1 MSLQTIT
8 IKREPEIQFDGQS
21 AKKLKEVEKWI
32 LSKGGKET
40 KTVVED
46 SPYFDTENNRLI
58 REGMECRLKK
68 KGGIYRTDLKTPID
82 TGNRSVEPDHMGV
95 IWRNEIMGEAVSEGL
110 VLSEFSGLSV
120 LKPVKN
126 RVSDIFEKPLH
137 LKFRAQLKKRKFE
150 RNVAVSKDSGV
161 IEYAIQRG
169 HMVTPDGKRKS
180 DELFIVE
187 LELKEGSEKVLE
199 KAIQEFL
206 QEFAD
211 MNTLKDRKVLVGFKL
226 IEPDMTEKARHKF
239 TKLQNRLL
247 SQQPLPALQV
257 A

>member
-8 IKREPEIQFDGQS
+8 IKREPEIQFDGQC

-58 REGMECRLKK
+58 REGMECRLKQ

-82 TGNRSVEPDHMGV
+82 TGMRSVEPDHMGV

-120 LKPVKN
+120 LRPVKK
-126 RVSDIFEKPLH
+126 RVSNIFEKPLH

-150 RNVAVSKDSGV
+150 RTVTAGKASGL

-169 HMVTPDGKRKS
+169 HMTTPDGSRKS
-180 DELFIVE
+180 DELYIVE
-187 LELKEGSEKVLE
+187 IELKKGCEKVLA
-199 KAIQEFL
+199 KAIDEFRAAFSDL
-206 QEFAD
+206 
-211 MNTLKDRKVLVGFKL
+211 NTLKDRKVMVGFKL
-226 IEPDMTEKARHKF
+226 IEPDMSEKARFKF
-239 TKLQNRLL
+239 AKLQCRLTRQ
-247 SQQPLPALQV
+247 SAPALEV

>member
-8 IKREPEIQFDGQS
+8 IKKEPEIQFDGQS
-21 AKKLKEVEKWI
+21 AKKLKAVEKWI

-68 KGGIYRTDLKTPID
+68 KGGIYRTDLKTPMD

-120 LKPVKN
+120 LRPVKK
-126 RVSDIFEKPLH
+126 RVSNIFEKPLH
-137 LKFRAQLKKRKFE
+137 LKFRAQLTKQKFE
-150 RNVAVSKDSGV
+150 RTVTSGKHSGV
-161 IEYAIQRG
+161 IEYAVQRG
-169 HMVTPDGKRKS
+169 HMATPNGMKKS
-180 DELFIVE
+180 NELFIVE
-187 LELKEGSEKVLE
+187 IELKSGSEKVLE
-199 KAIQEFL
+199 EAIKEFRK
-206 QEFAD
+206 EFAD
-211 MNTLKDRKVLVGFKL
+211 MSLLKDRKVMVGFKL
-226 IEPDMTEKARHKF
+226 IEPDMTDKARQKF
-239 TKLQNRLL
+239 KKLQQRL
-247 SQQPLPALQV
+247 SQQSLPIPQV